1 MVAPACSFSSCKIPR
16 VTLGATLP
24 KAASAH
30 PAFQPLMTR
39 LLVESEEIT
48 YGLGAVCEMSREWLV
63 ERATRKPRFVDVP
76 SVGGCRAGALGLGC
90 SMGAPTTLGPPSSA
104 KNVGVL
110 DVVAEESARL
120 GPFRVRRFARIALE
134 LDVQTW
140 AVRHLGNSSSGRW
153 L

>member
-1 MVAPACSFSSCKIPR
+1 MGS
-16 VTLGATLP
+16 
-24 KAASAH
+24 
-30 PAFQPLMTR
+30 
-39 LLVESEEIT
+39 
-48 YGLGAVCEMSREWLV
+48 
-63 ERATRKPRFVDVP
+63 
-76 SVGGCRAGALGLGC
+76 GC
-90 SMGAPTTLGPPSSA
+90 SMGAPTTSSPPSSA

-140 AVRHLGNSSSGRW
+140 AVRRLGNSSSGRW